1 MKQDSYELDVRLA
14 TIDQSFRHFLSL
26 IPIAY
31 QKDFNNMEID
41 GEFNFESIFSGI
53 YSDNDFPS
61 FDINLEVNNGS
72 AKYPDLNDPIEN
84 IKLSFNTAFP
94 GGSNYDDLQVSLESM
109 NFSFLNSKFGYVIFK
124 KSIY

>member
-1 MKQDSYELDVRLA
+1 
-14 TIDQSFRHFLSL
+14 
-26 IPIAY
+26 
-31 QKDFNNMEID
+31 MEID

-53 YSDNDFPS
+53 YLKMKSLLLIFR
-61 FDINLEVNNGS
+61 LEVNNGS

-109 NFSFLNSKFGYVIFK
+109 NFSFLNSKFDMSFFGNQLY
-124 KSIY
+124 